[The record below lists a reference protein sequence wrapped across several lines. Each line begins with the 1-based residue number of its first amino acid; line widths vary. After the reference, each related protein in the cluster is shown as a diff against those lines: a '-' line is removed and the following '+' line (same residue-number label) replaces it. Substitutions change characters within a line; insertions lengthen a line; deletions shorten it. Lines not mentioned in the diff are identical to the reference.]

1 MGIKPGNC
9 KRQDRLN
16 AENEEKLNQAT
27 LPSKKAKRKR
37 DKILNPSLDL
47 LTPTQKYV
55 ADLNEDNVVNVFD
68 IIIIINII
76 LD

>member
-1 MGIKPGNC
+1 MADVDASGVINIVDVV
-9 KRQDRLN
+9 QIVN
-16 AENEEKLNQAT
+16 F
-27 LPSKKAKRKR
+27 
-37 DKILNPSLDL
+37 ILNPSLDL